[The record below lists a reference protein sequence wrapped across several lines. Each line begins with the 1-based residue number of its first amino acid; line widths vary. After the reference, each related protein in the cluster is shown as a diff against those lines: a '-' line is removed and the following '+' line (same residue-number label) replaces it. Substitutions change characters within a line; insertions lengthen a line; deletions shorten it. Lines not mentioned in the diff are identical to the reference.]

1 MNAMKGVSKDAG
13 GPVVTRTVTSSENP
27 LMKQTAPLVRLW
39 HFTKPQHRDVY
50 LASAYSVLNRLF
62 DLAPPLLI
70 GVAVD
75 IVIEQEN
82 SILAQWGIEDV
93 GMQLILLGVVTLIVW
108 GFESIFEYLY
118 AIKWRNLSQT
128 VQHEL
133 RGDAYEHVQHLDMA
147 YFEDRSTGGLMSVLN
162 NDVNQLERFLDVGA
176 NRILQLLTTI
186 LVIGGIFFILVP
198 NIA

>member
-1 MNAMKGVSKDAG
+1 M
-13 GPVVTRTVTSSENP
+13 
-27 LMKQTAPLVRLW
+27 
-39 HFTKPQHRDVY
+39 
-50 LASAYSVLNRLF
+50 LNRLF

-133 RGDAYEHVQHLDMA
+133 RIDAYDHVQHLDMA

-162 NDVNQLERFLDVGA
+162 NDVNQLERFLDVGQTA
-176 NRILQLLTTI
+176 SCNC
-186 LVIGGIFFILVP
+186 
-198 NIA
+198 